1 MIRTTLI
8 GILLVLM
15 VALAACSVPGLS
27 KGGGEVDTL
36 AEPMALPQPIQLS
49 VGTLML
55 EETPQ
60 AVTAEQAQELL
71 PLWQMLRTLQ
81 QSDTAAQAEIEAVLN
96 QIQKAMTPDQLA
108 AIKGMDLTL
117 ASMRIMA
124 QELGL
129 GIGGSESGGSSGG
142 QGGGFRPPDG
152 MAPGGGMFPGGG
164 MPGGG
169 TDLSPEEQATAIA
182 ERMSSGF
189 GMALMDRLIELLES
203 RAGESEVSA
212 VASKARPE
220 ATALPSVEANNEAKV
235 VPMRRSEPVEEQ
247 SPEPVEGQNAE
258 PSPLTGGIVTE
269 TLVAET
275 LTPTA
280 TSQPSNSPIIQSPE
294 AGAEVPVPPS
304 PIPTPTP
311 SSTVRRIANPAGT
324 AEREL
329 TGKLVFQTSNGGD
342 IYVINADGTGL
353 RRLTDGMEPA
363 WSPDGT
369 KVAFTRW
376 RDPRGLYVI
385 DEDGSNETLVFG
397 WVAAKGAAWSPDGRY
412 IAFTRW
418 YGGRDEDTEVCF
430 HGRCRTLPADHW
442 WKLGVVRLED
452 GYFHDLLCYA
462 HSLSPTWSPDG
473 SVIAYD
479 SDFGIHLTNEE
490 GTIGDVT
497 DDRSLYA
504 ISTDVR
510 DISPVWSPDG
520 SKIAFGFSQHDHWEI
535 YVMDADGSNRVR
547 LTQEEP
553 LAERPPNNVSP
564 AWSPD
569 GQHIAFFTDR
579 NGKWELYV
587 MDADGSNQRPM
598 FETALD
604 GLNIEYGFVAE
615 RMVSWTK

>member
-1 MIRTTLI
+1 MENGGMNRRILVLAI
-8 GILLVLM
+8 VLLVTALS
-15 VALAACSVPGLS
+15 VTGCGLTTGRAVPTPTIVPLAAAETNVTPTPIMAPTGTPTKAFTATPTPLQLT
-27 KGGGEVDTL
+27 DTL
-36 AEPMALPQPIQLS
+36 ALS
-49 VGTLML
+49 PEQSRGVEGK
-55 EETPQ
+55 
-60 AVTAEQAQELL
+60 VTAYGLNV
-71 PLWQMLRTLQ
+71 RTGPG
-81 QSDTAAQAEIEAVLN
+81 TAYPIL
-96 QIQKAMTPDQLA
+96 
-108 AIKGMDLTL
+108 G
-117 ASMRIMA
+117 
-124 QELGL
+124 ELGL
-129 GIGGSESGGSSGG
+129 NDLVEVVGRNTTSDWLQIITCKGQEGWIAAAYAGLTGS
-142 QGGGFRPPDG
+142 
-152 MAPGGGMFPGGG
+152 
-164 MPGGG
+164 
-169 TDLSPEEQATAIA
+169 LTAVP
-182 ERMSSGF
+182 
-189 GMALMDRLIELLES
+189 
-203 RAGESEVSA
+203 EVSA
-212 VASKARPE
+212 P
-220 ATALPSVEANNEAKV
+220 P
-235 VPMRRSEPVEEQ
+235 PP
-247 SPEPVEGQNAE
+247 PP
-258 PSPLTGGIVTE
+258 
-269 TLVAET
+269 T
-275 LTPTA
+275 LTPM
-280 TSQPSNSPIIQSPE
+280 
-294 AGAEVPVPPS
+294 
-304 PIPTPTP
+304 PTPTP
-311 SSTVRRIANPAGT
+311 TP
-324 AEREL
+324 EL

-363 WSPDGT
+363 WSPDGK

-376 RDPRGLYVI
+376 RDPRGLYII
-385 DEDGSNETLVFG
+385 DEDSSNETLVFG

-418 YGGRDEDTEVCF
+418 YGGRDEDTKVCF
-430 HGRCRTLPADHW
+430 HGRCWTLPADHW

-535 YVMDADGSNRVR
+535 YVMNADGSNRVR
-547 LTQEEP
+547 LTQEELFADP
-553 LAERPPNNVSP
+553 PPNNVSP

-579 NGKWELYV
+579 NGKWELWV

-598 FETALD
+598 FETTLD